1 MKIIMKNSSSIHLCK
16 TYPQVPD
23 MKNTKYKKCLGKI
36 SVSVN
41 LHLSNI
47 DAQVIKS

>member
-1 MKIIMKNSSSIHLCK
+1 MKIIMKNSSSIQDISTSLRYK
-16 TYPQVPD
+16 S
-23 MKNTKYKKCLGKI
+23 TKYKKCFGKI
-36 SVSVN
+36 SVSIN